1 MSEVSVRPAGDRGA
15 LVELP
20 DNAAA
25 VRLARVLRDE
35 RHELV
40 DIVVGHRTVL
50 VTWPGGSLIPE
61 LATLVERA
69 RSPGPD
75 PEGRRIEIPVS
86 YRGPD
91 LLDVARLTG
100 LSAEEVVAR
109 HTAAEHVVA
118 FLGFQPGFAY
128 LVGGD
133 ELLTVPRLDEPRTQV
148 PAGSVAIAGPY
159 SGVYPRESPGG
170 WRLLGSTATA
180 MFDAAR
186 EAPALLAPGDR
197 VRFVAT

>member
-186 EAPALLAPGDR
+186 EAQALLAPGDR